1 MDIPWYSYFL
11 SALGLWLAGFIS
23 GRASG
28 QASTLQAIM
37 LNQAKAMQMPG
48 LPPNLP
54 GPGGR

>member
-1 MDIPWYSYFL
+1 MDMPWYAYVV
-11 SALGLWLAGFIS
+11 SATFLWLSGFIS